1 MPTTATLFLDCD
13 DCIYQNDWATAKK
26 ITVSI
31 AAYAAKLGVGP
42 EKAYALYK
50 MHGTCLKGM
59 LAENII
65 KPEEA
70 ENFLKTVHEIDYSDI
85 AADPLL
91 VEILGRLTVPTW
103 VFTASTSEHAQR
115 CMTAVGLAELAEQ
128 RFKGIV
134 DTRTC
139 KLETKHSP
147 ASFQAAMAA
156 AGTTDPASCTLCDD
170 SVKNIVAAKKLG
182 WRTVLVG
189 LKDRDTG
196 APIDCPQADSLIPSL
211 HHLPEVLPELFGDA
225 DSTGAPD
232 GESYPPELEQLV
244 EMGFE
249 RESARAAIAQA
260 KGDVMAASTILAAL
274 PPSA

>member
-1 MPTTATLFLDCD
+1 MPSQPILFLDCD
-13 DCIYQNDWATAKK
+13 DCIYQNEWATAQK
-26 ITVSI
+26 ITTSI
-31 AAYAAKLGVGP
+31 ATYTSKLGVGK
-42 EKAYALYK
+42 EKAYELYK
-50 MHGTCLKGM
+50 THGTCLKGM
-59 LAENII
+59 LAESII
-65 KPEEA
+65 KPQEA
-70 ENFLKTVHEIDYSDI
+70 ETFLKTVHEIDYSDI

-91 VEILGRLTVPTW
+91 VDILGRLTVPTW

-115 CMTAVGLAELAEQ
+115 CMAAVGLAELAERQ
-128 RFKGIV
+128 FKGIV

-156 AGTTDPASCTLCDD
+156 AGATDPSACTLCDD
-170 SVKNIVAAKKLG
+170 SVKNIIAAKKLG

-196 APIDCPQADSLIPSL
+196 APIDCPQADSTIPSL
-211 HHLPEVLPELFGDA
+211 HHLPEVLPELFGDGS
-225 DSTGAPD
+225 STGGPD

-249 RESARAAIAQA
+249 REPARVAIAQA
-260 KGDVMAASTILAAL
+260 QGDTQAAITLLAAL